1 MSPRKAARKLPPAKR
16 RELQV
21 AAAVARESILELHLN
36 RSLRLIELADQR
48 VSAVR
53 ILNIY
58 LRLQGLTGAG
68 AEMVANRVLAAL
80 GQRGRKGLTPS
91 LFVEGE
97 DETEAHERSFWHV
110 VRDRLRGR
118 VHDDLRR
125 WVELHTG
132 ATQVALLDA
141 HVRHAMGFV
150 KELSETHTIEDAC
163 ATYSELAEV
172 PLNLTGPLYMF
183 VLDRLASEELPRK
196 QKRTP
201 ADEQISLYPPNVR
214 AMREPIPE
222 RKRAEVI

>member
-1 MSPRKAARKLPPAKR
+1 MSPRKPSRKLPPGKR

-21 AAAVARESILELHLN
+21 AAAVAREAILELHLN
-36 RSLRLIELADQR
+36 RALRLIELADQR

-58 LRLQGLTGAG
+58 LRLQGLVGAS
-68 AEMVANRVLAAL
+68 AEVLANRVLASL

-97 DETEAHERSFWHV
+97 DESEPNQRSFWHV

-132 ATQVALLDA
+132 ATHVALLDA
-141 HVRHAMGFV
+141 HVRHALGFV
-150 KELSETHTIEDAC
+150 RELAETHTIEDAC
-163 ATYSELAEV
+163 ATYCELAEV
-172 PLNLTGPLYMF
+172 PVSLAAPVYMF
-183 VLDRLASEELPRK
+183 VLDRLATEELPRK
-196 QKRTP
+196 PKRTQ
-201 ADEQISLYPPNVR
+201 ADEQISLYPPPVR
-214 AMREPIPE
+214 ALREPGVE
-222 RKRAEVI
+222 RKRVEVS